1 MAELQNFNFLSSS
14 RWETRFC
21 DPETPNKCLALTL
34 CTQNGVGTNISGR
47 ERKFSPRGEKRS
59 RGLNRWWPGSSCI
72 CLEVA
77 ILHESKGGRGSRD
90 PLAWGGAGDGGKQAW
105 PLGRH
110 SRTFSDEANL
120 LPPLPPPSLPAAS
133 HGFAMPTVRVTG
145 GFRSRL

>member
-1 MAELQNFNFLSSS
+1 MYQIAELQNFNFLSSS

-59 RGLNRWWPGSSCI
+59 RGLNRRWPGSSCI

-77 ILHESKGGRGSRD
+77 ILQESKGGEGAETLWHGAGQGMEGSRHGLWEGTAEHFLMRQMCSLLCLPHHSPQ
-90 PLAWGGAGDGGKQAW
+90 PLMGLQC
-105 PLGRH
+105 PQ
-110 SRTFSDEANL
+110 
-120 LPPLPPPSLPAAS
+120 
-133 HGFAMPTVRVTG
+133 
-145 GFRSRL
+145 